1 MARKIP
7 KRDFLDQIMKY
18 TIRRRKV
25 IESQKKFAELVKK
38 SLRQYDKRFAVTPM
52 RVRELAARMPEIK
65 IKTQTKRSKK
75 KKKLTVCPVCKKR
88 ISKKE
93 ELNLLGKKVRIGY
106 RCRRCGF
113 KSDLASLVPRKY
125 TFLYRTKK

>member
-18 TIRRRKV
+18 TIRKRRV
-25 IESQKKFAELVKK
+25 IESQRKFAELVKK

-52 RVRELAARMPEIK
+52 RLRELATGIPEIK

-75 KKKLTVCPVCKKR
+75 KKKLTVCPVCKKK

-93 ELNLLGKKVRIGY
+93 ELNLVGKKVRIGY

-113 KSDLASLVPRKY
+113 KSDLASVVPRKY
-125 TFLYRTKK
+125 TFIFKK